1 MSDGADGP
9 RGHGCARAS
18 AQVQEVGTASRLQG
32 KGSENCYMGKFIVLL
47 QMYYYKCQ
55 VKSWRNR
62 WVYYDFVMNL

>member
-1 MSDGADGP
+1 MSDGDDGP

-47 QMYYYKCQ
+47 QMCAKLLRMSGQ
-55 VKSWRNR
+55 KLTKPMSV
-62 WVYYDFVMNL
+62 L